1 MSRSSRRCASLTQ
14 SREYFRTLPSLPR
27 LNQSL
32 YVICAPTSLGR
43 KRLTEKHQ
51 STQQVKHIRLNCF
64 CAGVLLGASTGCLAA
79 QTNSAPPNNYLVHNL
94 VSDLANTADRE
105 DPNLVNPW
113 GKGFG
118 ATPFWVGN
126 NGTGTATLYDGTGAP
141 IPLVVTI
148 PQAGNAG
155 TAGPVT
161 GVIFNA
167 FASNANAFDV
177 QAGKSANFIFC
188 SEDGVISGWNGSGS
202 GTKASIL
209 FDNSTNG
216 AVYKG
221 CALGGTAAAPYLFA
235 ANFNAGTVDV
245 YDGNLNL
252 NPAPY
257 NQSNLPQPYSTSSP
271 FSNPA
276 IPAGFA
282 PFNVQNINGLL
293 FVTYAKQ
300 DAQKHDNV
308 GGPGNGY
315 VAMFNLNGSL
325 IANLVSEGPLNSP
338 WGMAIATAN
347 FGPFAGAL
355 LVGNFTDGKINA
367 FNATTGAWLGTLDD
381 TTGSPIAI
389 PGLWSLDFGSGA
401 QGEDPGT
408 LYITAGIGGG
418 PNNDPLESHGLL
430 ASIQAAPSF
439 ATSGIQN
446 GASFISGP
454 IAPNTWIQIKGN
466 GLSATTGTW
475 QVTGSTLP
483 TAVNGVAVKING
495 TAVPVSFVSN
505 TQVNFL
511 VPSTVST
518 GPAQIQITNNGLTSA
533 AVTVNMDPLAPAF
546 FTLGTNATSGNA
558 YIAAEHADGT
568 LIGPAA
574 TIKTATPAQ
583 PGETIMLF
591 GTGFGPPFTS
601 GEALAPAPTIVIDGI
616 DADVSFA
623 GVVGPGLY
631 QFDVAVPSTVTQ
643 GQDVLVVGLSA
654 NSETQPNAF
663 LTIAA
668 Q

>member
-1 MSRSSRRCASLTQ
+1 M
-14 SREYFRTLPSLPR
+14 
-27 LNQSL
+27 
-32 YVICAPTSLGR
+32 
-43 KRLTEKHQ
+43 TEKMRY
-51 STQQVKHIRLNCF
+51 TKTNRLSWL
-64 CAGVLLGASTGCLAA
+64 CAGVLLAAAAGSLAA
-79 QTNSAPPNNYLVHNL
+79 QPPSPLPNNYLVHNL
-94 VSDLANTADRE
+94 VSDLANTADHQ

-113 GKGFG
+113 GNGFG
-118 ATPFWVGN
+118 ASPFWIGN
-126 NGTGTATLYDGTGAP
+126 NGTGTATLYGGTGAA

-161 GVIFNA
+161 GAIFNT
-167 FASNANAFDV
+167 FGSNANAFDV
-177 QAGKSANFIFC
+177 QAGKPANFIFC
-188 SEDGVISGWNGSGS
+188 SEDGVISGWNGGVS

-209 FDNSTNG
+209 FDNSKSG
-216 AVYKG
+216 AVYTG

-257 NQSNLPQPYSTSSP
+257 TQSTLPQPYSASSS

-282 PFNVQNINGLL
+282 PFNVQNINGTL

-300 DAQKHDNV
+300 DAQKHTNV

-315 VAMFNLNGSL
+315 VATFNLNGSL
-325 IANLVSEGPLNSP
+325 IANLVSQGPLNSP
-338 WGMAIATAN
+338 WGMAIAPSE
-347 FGPFAGAL
+347 FGPFGGAL

-367 FNATTGAWLGTLDD
+367 FNATTGAMLGTLDD
-381 TTGSPIAI
+381 TTGNPIAI
-389 PGLWSLDFGSGA
+389 PGLWSLNFGSGS
-401 QGEDPGT
+401 QSEDLGT

-430 ASIQAAPSF
+430 ASIQAAPF
-439 ATSGIQN
+439 FMTLGVQN
-446 GASFISGP
+446 GASFIAGP
-454 IAPNTWIQIKGN
+454 IAPNTWVSIKGN
-466 GLSATTGTW
+466 GLSTTTGTW

-483 TAVNGVAVKING
+483 TEVSGVGVTVNG

-505 TQVNFL
+505 TQINFL
-511 VPSTVST
+511 VPASVSI
-518 GPAQIQITNNGLTSA
+518 GAAQIQTTNNGLTSA
-533 AVTVNMDPLAPAF
+533 PVTVNVGLLAPAF
-546 FTLGTNATSGNA
+546 FTLGANAASGNV
-558 YIAAEHADGT
+558 YIAAEHVDGT

-574 TIKTATPAQ
+574 TIKTATPAE

-591 GTGFGPPFTS
+591 ATGFGPTLAS
-601 GEALAPAPTIVIDGI
+601 GQALAVPPAIAIDGI
-616 DADVSFA
+616 AANVTFA
-623 GVVGPGLY
+623 GQVGPGLY
-631 QFDVAVPSTVTQ
+631 QINVAVPPNVTL
-643 GQDVLVVGLSA
+643 GQDVLVVGLSS
-654 NSETQPNAF
+654 NFETQPNAY